1 MTTRSQQ
8 RRYAFEF
15 LAAMGIYALVLVASL
30 LALNAMPPDSA
41 WRVPVSLLP
50 VLPCVLALWVVVR
63 QTRRMDELQMR
74 VQFEA
79 IGFAFAGT
87 ALLTFSYGFLENVG
101 LPRLSMFFVWPVM
114 AVLWMI
120 GGQISARRYR

>member
-1 MTTRSQQ
+1 MTTRSQH

-15 LAAMGIYALVLVASL
+15 VGAMTAYALVLVASL
-30 LALNAMPPDSA
+30 LALNAMPHDSA

-50 VLPCVLALWVVVR
+50 MLPCVLTLWAVVR

-101 LPRLSMFFVWPVM
+101 MPRLSMFFVWPVM